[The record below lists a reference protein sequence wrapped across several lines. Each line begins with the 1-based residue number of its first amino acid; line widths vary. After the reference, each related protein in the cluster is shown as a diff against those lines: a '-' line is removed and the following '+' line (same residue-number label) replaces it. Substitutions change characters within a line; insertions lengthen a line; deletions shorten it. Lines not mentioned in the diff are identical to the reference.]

1 MRASSSAAEP
11 PDRWGGEG
19 TSAEG
24 WLPAAWKAAV
34 LLIAA
39 FVGFMVVPDRL
50 VAYLSL
56 HVAPRTRDA
65 IVLLWSISWFVALSL
80 TFVLLQRRRR
90 A

>member
-1 MRASSSAAEP
+1 MC
-11 PDRWGGEG
+11 
-19 TSAEG
+19 AEG

-56 HVAPRTRDA
+56 HVAPRIRDA
-65 IVLLWSISWFVALSL
+65 IILLWSVFSFVALSFVL
-80 TFVLLQRRRR
+80 VLLQRRRGL
-90 A
+90 